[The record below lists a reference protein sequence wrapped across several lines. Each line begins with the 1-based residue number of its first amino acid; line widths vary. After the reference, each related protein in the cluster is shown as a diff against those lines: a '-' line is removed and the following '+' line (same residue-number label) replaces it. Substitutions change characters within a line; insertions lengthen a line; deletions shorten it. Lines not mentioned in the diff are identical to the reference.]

1 MITSHSP
8 RVVVITGASGGIGR
22 ASARVFAAR
31 GDRVALLARGTTGLE
46 AAASEVRA
54 LGGTALP
61 ISVDTADHD
70 ALEVAADRVENELG
84 PIDVWVND
92 AFTSVFARFIDI
104 KPDEFR
110 RVTEVSYLGFVNG
123 TRTALR
129 RMLPRDQGV
138 IVQVGSALAHRGIP
152 LQSAYCGA
160 KHAMWGFHESLLT
173 ELRHDRS
180 SVRVTSV
187 AMPGVN
193 TPQFTWVLSK
203 LPKQAQPVP
212 PFYAPEVAARGVL
225 YAAEHPERRAYW
237 VGIATA
243 GTIIANRVA
252 GGLLDRYL
260 ARTGVSSQQTA
271 QDKPADK
278 PNNLWHPVDGPDGQ
292 DFGPTGPFPDRALNH
307 SPQQWASQHRRALA
321 ATGALA
327 LGMTLVAGRT
337 SRSPARRAS

>member
-1 MITSHSP
+1 MSVKRSP

-22 ASARVFAAR
+22 ASARLFAQQ
-31 GDRVALLARGTTGLE
+31 GDHVALLARGSTGLE
-46 AAASEVRA
+46 AAAREVRD
-54 LGGTALP
+54 LGGDALT
-61 ISVDTADHD
+61 IAVDTADHE
-70 ALEVAADRVENELG
+70 ALDRAADRVEAELG
-84 PIDVWVND
+84 AIDVWVND

-104 KPDEFR
+104 EPEEFR

-123 TRTALR
+123 TRTALK
-129 RMLPRDQGV
+129 RMLPRDSGV

-173 ELRHDRS
+173 ELRHDHS
-180 SVRVTSV
+180 NVHVTTV

-203 LPKQAQPVP
+203 LPNQAQPVP
-212 PFYAPEVAARGVL
+212 PFYQPEVAARGVL
-225 YAAEHPERRAYW
+225 YAAAHPERRAYW

-260 ARTGVSSQQTA
+260 ARTGVASQQTDEPRPEDQA
-271 QDKPADK
+271 VNLWQPADGS
-278 PNNLWHPVDGPDGQ
+278 DGHDYGAHGSF
-292 DFGPTGPFPDRALNH
+292 DDRAFGH
-307 SPQQWASQHRRALA
+307 SPQQWASQHRRALGMA
-321 ATGALA
+321 ALA
-327 LGMTLVAGRT
+327 LAGGAALRSRRT
-337 SRSPARRAS
+337 A

>member
-1 MITSHSP
+1 MNIPSSP

-22 ASARVFAAR
+22 ASARLFAKQ
-31 GDRVALLARGTTGLE
+31 GDHVALLARGSTGLE
-46 AAASEVRA
+46 AVAHEVRA

-61 ISVDTADHD
+61 ISVDTADQE
-70 ALEVAADRVENELG
+70 ALDRAADRIEDELG

-104 KPDEFR
+104 EPEEFR
-110 RVTEVSYLGFVNG
+110 RVTDVSYLGFVNG

-129 RMLPRDQGV
+129 RMLPRDRGV

-173 ELRHDRS
+173 ELRHDHS
-180 SVRVTSV
+180 NVHVTTV

-203 LPKQAQPVP
+203 LPKKAQPVP
-212 PFYAPEVAARGVL
+212 PFYQPEVAARGVL
-225 YAAEHPERRAYW
+225 FAADHPERRAYW

-243 GTIIANRVA
+243 GTIVANRVA

-260 ARTGVSSQQTA
+260 ALTGVASQQTPE
-271 QDKPADK
+271 DKDLDQPV
-278 PNNLWHPVDGPDGQ
+278 NLWHPADGQ
-292 DFGPTGPFPDRALNH
+292 SGRDFGAHGPFDDRAFSH

-321 ATGALA
+321 VTAGVAAAAL
-327 LGMTLVAGRT
+327 V
-337 SRSPARRAS
+337 ARRAA

>member
-1 MITSHSP
+1 MTVKKSP

-22 ASARVFAAR
+22 ASARLFAQQ
-31 GDRVALLARGTTGLE
+31 GDHLALLARGSTGLE
-46 AAASEVRA
+46 AAAREVRD
-54 LGGTALP
+54 LGGDALT
-61 ISVDTADHD
+61 ISVDTSDHE
-70 ALEVAADRVENELG
+70 ALERAADRIEAELG
-84 PIDVWVND
+84 AIDVWVND

-104 KPDEFR
+104 EPDEFR
-110 RVTEVSYLGFVNG
+110 RVTEVTYLGFVNG

-129 RMLPRDQGV
+129 RMLPRDSGV

-180 SVRVTSV
+180 NVHVTSV

-203 LPKQAQPVP
+203 LPNQAQPVP
-212 PFYAPEVAARGVL
+212 PFYQPEVAARGVL
-225 YAAEHPERRAYW
+225 YAAAHPERRAYW

-260 ARTGVSSQQTA
+260 ARTGVASQQTEDA
-271 QDKPADK
+271 KRQSQAT
-278 PNNLWHPVDGPDGQ
+278 NLWEPVDGEDGR
-292 DFGPTGPFPDRALNH
+292 DYGAHGLFDDRALAH
-307 SPQQWASQHRRALA
+307 SPQQWASQHRRALSLTA
-321 ATGALA
+321 VT
-327 LGMTLVAGRT
+327 VAGAAIA
-337 SRSPARRAS
+337 RSRRAA

>member
-1 MITSHSP
+1 LITSHSP

-22 ASARVFAAR
+22 ASARIFAAR

-160 KHAMWGFHESLLT
+160 
-173 ELRHDRS
+173 
-180 SVRVTSV
+180 
-187 AMPGVN
+187 
-193 TPQFTWVLSK
+193 
-203 LPKQAQPVP
+203 
-212 PFYAPEVAARGVL
+212 
-225 YAAEHPERRAYW
+225 
-237 VGIATA
+237 
-243 GTIIANRVA
+243 
-252 GGLLDRYL
+252 
-260 ARTGVSSQQTA
+260 
-271 QDKPADK
+271 
-278 PNNLWHPVDGPDGQ
+278 
-292 DFGPTGPFPDRALNH
+292 
-307 SPQQWASQHRRALA
+307 
-321 ATGALA
+321 
-327 LGMTLVAGRT
+327 
-337 SRSPARRAS
+337 